1 MIAAFD
7 FGLTNTDVVISKSDE
22 NQFHSF
28 PTMEIN
34 DEFMSHIF
42 NSINIKVGQVSQ
54 IAVTGG
60 KSSDLNDSFYD
71 IPIKKV
77 NEVDAI
83 GSGAIALYDIE
94 TRPFVAVSAGTGTAC
109 VYFNGKNFNHLGGIS
124 VGGGTFQGLLKHL
137 IMTKDENDIEKLA
150 ASGDRKQLDLL
161 IGDVVNE
168 IGSLHPEVTASN
180 FAKARN
186 QENLSQND
194 IAASVS
200 NMIGEVIG
208 TISYLNALL
217 CGESEVF
224 FLGRV
229 TLNDVVKSG
238 VEDRLKLANVKG
250 LFKQNRE
257 YGNVLGAL
265 SYIQTK

>member
-194 IAASVS
+194 IAASIS